1 MEPSPFDSPTP
12 AEPEVET
19 EHTAEF
25 VAELRRVADRLP
37 ERVNIDAESVE
48 QGLAK
53 LVLTL
58 IELIRRL
65 LEKQA
70 VRRMEGGGLSPEQVE
85 ELGLALMKL
94 EEKMAELK
102 EHFGLQDEEF
112 NIDLGPIGKQILTPP
127 GPLEKRPLSSE
138 RTSLITARPPGLV
151 DVLDRILDKGLV
163 IAGDIKVSLAN
174 VELLTLQIR
183 LLVCSI
189 DKAEQIEELGL
200 ALMKLEEK
208 MAELKGHFGLQD
220 EELNIDLG
228 PVGKLL

>member
-1 MEPSPFDSPTP
+1 MKNYPPDSPPT

-19 EHTAEF
+19 GHPAEF

-70 VRRMEGGGLSPEQVE
+70 VRRMEGGDLSAEQVE

-102 EHFGLQDEEF
+102 EHFGLQDEE
-112 NIDLGPIGKQILTPP
+112 
-127 GPLEKRPLSSE
+127 
-138 RTSLITARPPGLV
+138 
-151 DVLDRILDKGLV
+151 
-163 IAGDIKVSLAN
+163 
-174 VELLTLQIR
+174 
-183 LLVCSI
+183 
-189 DKAEQIEELGL
+189 
-200 ALMKLEEK
+200 
-208 MAELKGHFGLQD
+208 
-220 EELNIDLG
+220 LNIDLG
-228 PVGKLL
+228 PVGKLI

>member
-1 MEPSPFDSPTP
+1 METSPPDLPNP
-12 AEPEVET
+12 VEPEVET
-19 EHTAEF
+19 GHPAEF

-37 ERVNIDAESVE
+37 ERINIDAEGVE

-70 VRRMEGGGLSPEQVE
+70 VRRMEGGDLSAEQVE

-102 EHFGLQDEEF
+102 EQ
-112 NIDLGPIGKQILTPP
+112 
-127 GPLEKRPLSSE
+127 
-138 RTSLITARPPGLV
+138 
-151 DVLDRILDKGLV
+151 
-163 IAGDIKVSLAN
+163 
-174 VELLTLQIR
+174 
-183 LLVCSI
+183 
-189 DKAEQIEELGL
+189 
-200 ALMKLEEK
+200 
-208 MAELKGHFGLQD
+208 FGLQD

-228 PVGKLL
+228 PIGKLI

>member
-1 MEPSPFDSPTP
+1 LKTSPHDFLSP

-19 EHTAEF
+19 GHPAEF

-37 ERVNIDAESVE
+37 ERVDIDAESVE
-48 QGLAK
+48 KGLAK

-70 VRRMEGGGLSPEQVE
+70 VRRMEGGGLTAEQVE

-102 EHFGLQDEEF
+102 EHFGL
-112 NIDLGPIGKQILTPP
+112 
-127 GPLEKRPLSSE
+127 R
-138 RTSLITARPPGLV
+138 
-151 DVLDRILDKGLV
+151 
-163 IAGDIKVSLAN
+163 
-174 VELLTLQIR
+174 
-183 LLVCSI
+183 
-189 DKAEQIEELGL
+189 
-200 ALMKLEEK
+200 
-208 MAELKGHFGLQD
+208 D

-228 PVGKLL
+228 PIGKLI

>member
-1 MEPSPFDSPTP
+1 MCSTEISCGHFARGQGTLVEPSPLDSPAP

-37 ERVNIDAESVE
+37 ERVNIDAQSVE

-70 VRRMEGGGLSPEQVE
+70 VRRMEGGGLSAEQVE

-102 EHFGLQDEEF
+102 EHFGLE
-112 NIDLGPIGKQILTPP
+112 
-127 GPLEKRPLSSE
+127 
-138 RTSLITARPPGLV
+138 
-151 DVLDRILDKGLV
+151 
-163 IAGDIKVSLAN
+163 
-174 VELLTLQIR
+174 
-183 LLVCSI
+183 
-189 DKAEQIEELGL
+189 
-200 ALMKLEEK
+200 
-208 MAELKGHFGLQD
+208 D

-228 PVGKLL
+228 PIGKLI

>member
-1 MEPSPFDSPTP
+1 MEPSPFDSPAP

-37 ERVNIDAESVE
+37 ERVNIDAQSVE

-70 VRRMEGGGLSPEQVE
+70 VRRMEGGGLSAEQVE

-102 EHFGLQDEEF
+102 EQ
-112 NIDLGPIGKQILTPP
+112 
-127 GPLEKRPLSSE
+127 
-138 RTSLITARPPGLV
+138 
-151 DVLDRILDKGLV
+151 
-163 IAGDIKVSLAN
+163 
-174 VELLTLQIR
+174 
-183 LLVCSI
+183 
-189 DKAEQIEELGL
+189 
-200 ALMKLEEK
+200 
-208 MAELKGHFGLQD
+208 FGLQD

-228 PVGKLL
+228 PIGKLI